1 MGKYKHIL
9 FDVDGTLVD
18 SYAVDVTSV
27 AEMFDRHMPNHGK
40 TEEDFASLFG
50 IPGRDGLL
58 KMGVA
63 EEQIPELLQE
73 WEATARTHCDLYKL
87 FPSVL
92 EVLDFLKK
100 MGLQL
105 AEITSRS
112 RGCDMGGPFG
122 KDVPEMLVPY
132 IDRAICAGD
141 TPRGKPA
148 PDPILYYMEQTGAK
162 REEILFVG
170 DALTDLQAANAAGVD
185 FALASWGY
193 KGKTFPKC
201 KHYLTNMWDLIA
213 VCSEKERE
221 YSLTAQLHSWA
232 RELNSLAQAG
242 LTYCKDPFDHER
254 YERLGDLAAQMAAY
268 YVDEQAEVIRKQWLT
283 DGYKTPQLD
292 TRAAIFDDQG
302 RILMVKEQRS
312 QKWNVPGGWCDED
325 QTIMSNVVKEVREE
339 AGMEVYPKR
348 LIAILDRSKYNTVD
362 TLGGCL
368 KAFVLCSCGTES
380 FEANCETSERRFF
393 AEDELPVEELRTNT
407 NTLEQLKMCFACY
420 RAAEWTPIV
429 E

>member
-50 IPGRDGLL
+50 IPGRDGLRKL
-58 KMGVA
+58 GVA

-132 IDRAICAGD
+132 IDRAVCAGD

-325 QTIMSNVVKEVREE
+325 QTIM
-339 AGMEVYPKR
+339 
-348 LIAILDRSKYNTVD
+348 
-362 TLGGCL
+362 CL

-380 FEANCETSERRFF
+380 FESNSETSERRFF
-393 AEDELPVEELRTNT
+393 AEDELPLENLRTNT